1 MLVAPLWKVP
11 WRGIVSS
18 GTSRRGLPFP
28 TSISRRSLTTNSHSF
43 LGVRKLNGGRRCGQH
58 GALAWGRIWVR
69 TCFHPGAS
77 GLARDETG
85 LDGGKKVTGKEMVK
99 VMVGHVWPAGEPQIK
114 RRVALAGSLLIG
126 AKVLNTSVPFFLS
139 HAIDN
144 LNSTGILDP
153 TTSQAAVTTTVT
165 AALVGYG
172 VARASA
178 LGFNELRNAVFARV
192 AQHSIRRIAQNVFR
206 HLHNL
211 DLTFHLNR
219 QTGAL
224 SKTIDR
230 GSRGISFVLSAI
242 VFNVAPTLLELGLV
256 CGILAHQCG
265 PAYSAVALG
274 TVGLYAAFTLGVT
287 QWRTQFRVAMN
298 RADNEAGNKAIDSLI
313 NFETVKYFNNE
324 DYEARQYDKSL
335 VKYEE
340 ASLKTNWSLAFLN
353 FGQGFIFSAALSTI
367 MVMAAKEIMEG
378 TMTVGNLVMVNG
390 LLFQLSVP
398 LGFLGSVYREI
409 RQALID
415 MQVMFQLLSVKPV
428 ISSIPAAPPLNI
440 TPENASIHFSNV
452 NFQYIPGQPILR
464 DLSFSV
470 PPGQSYAIVG
480 GSGSGK
486 STIIRLLFRFFEP
499 NSGSIRVGNET
510 ISDVSLES
518 LRRQI
523 AIVPQDSVLFHNTI
537 KHNIGYGDLSAGV
550 EKVEEAAKMAELHNS
565 ILEWPNGY
573 DTQVGERGLKLSGGE
588 KQRVAI
594 ARAILKNSPILV
606 FDEATSSLDSITEQ
620 SIMRALGEATRGRT
634 SVIIAHRLSTVV
646 NCDKILVMQ
655 RGKIAEMGT
664 HAQLLSKPTSLY
676 SELWNSQHN
685 SVVTGSTE
693 ETLHRHQARKIHSDD
708 HHHDGGCGH
717 AHH

>member
-1 MLVAPLWKVP
+1 M
-11 WRGIVSS
+11 
-18 GTSRRGLPFP
+18 
-28 TSISRRSLTTNSHSF
+28 
-43 LGVRKLNGGRRCGQH
+43 
-58 GALAWGRIWVR
+58 
-69 TCFHPGAS
+69 
-77 GLARDETG
+77 
-85 LDGGKKVTGKEMVK
+85 
-99 VMVGHVWPAGEPQIK
+99 
-114 RRVALAGSLLIG
+114 
-126 AKVLNTSVPFFLS
+126 
-139 HAIDN
+139 
-144 LNSTGILDP
+144 
-153 TTSQAAVTTTVT
+153 
-165 AALVGYG
+165 
-172 VARASA
+172 
-178 LGFNELRNAVFARV
+178 
-192 AQHSIRRIAQNVFR
+192 
-206 HLHNL
+206 
-211 DLTFHLNR
+211 
-219 QTGAL
+219 
-224 SKTIDR
+224 
-230 GSRGISFVLSAI
+230 
-242 VFNVAPTLLELGLV
+242 
-256 CGILAHQCG
+256 
-265 PAYSAVALG
+265 
-274 TVGLYAAFTLGVT
+274 
-287 QWRTQFRVAMN
+287 
-298 RADNEAGNKAIDSLI
+298 I

-428 ISSIPAAPPLNI
+428 ISSLPAAPPLNI
-440 TPENASIHFSNV
+440 TNENASIHFSNV

-499 NSGSIRVGNET
+499 DSGSIRVGNEA
-510 ISDVSLES
+510 ISGVSLDS
-518 LRRQI
+518 LRKQI
-523 AIVPQDSVLFHNTI
+523 AIVPQDSVLFHDTI
-537 KHNIGYGDLSAGV
+537 LHNIGYGDLSAGV
-550 EKVEEAAKMAELHNS
+550 EKVEKAAKMAELHNS

-573 DTQVGERGLKLSGGE
+573 NTQVGERGLKLSGGE

-646 NCDKILVMQ
+646 NCDKILVME
-655 RGKIAEMGT
+655 RGEIAEMGT
-664 HAQLLSKPTSLY
+664 HAQLLSNPTSLY
-676 SELWNSQHN
+676 STLWNSQHN
-685 SVVTGSTE
+685 SVLTGSTE
-693 ETLHRHQARKIHSDD
+693 DPPHKHTARHIDSDNHD
-708 HHHDGGCGH
+708 HDGCGH